1 MLKAVI
7 TSLTLSLL
15 ILATPGGAYTNG
27 SGTSAS
33 ATLDNNLPAAS
44 LASLSFEEKKLAYEQ
59 HLQTIYEEAGL
70 QQAGMS
76 FAVFERAYTGYQN
89 FRQQAL
95 ATAEKPVMT
104 VVDFT
109 KPSNLNR
116 LWIIDLQSRKV
127 LYNTLVAH
135 GRNTGNVKAE
145 KFSNEHNS
153 NMSSM
158 GFYITDKTY
167 YGKHGLSLK
176 LAGMDEAYNS
186 NAMDRA
192 IVLHGADYVSEAF
205 VKQYGRLGRS
215 LGCPAVSREIS
226 GEVIELIKDNTV
238 LYIHSADKTY
248 TSDYLDTAAAVEAFA
263 LENSLLEGTAG
274 L

>member
-7 TSLTLSLL
+7 TSFTLSLL
-15 ILATPGGAYTNG
+15 ILATPGGAYTDG
-27 SGTSAS
+27 SGTAAS
-33 ATLDNNLPAAS
+33 AIIKNSMPAA
-44 LASLSFEEKKLAYEQ
+44 LTFAEKQLAYEQ
-59 HLQTIYEEAGL
+59 HVQAIYEDAGL
-70 QQAGMS
+70 QKAGMS
-76 FAVFERAYTGYQN
+76 YAVFERAYTGYRN
-89 FRQQAL
+89 FKQQAL
-95 ATAEKPVMT
+95 AATEKPVMT

-109 KPSNLNR
+109 KPSNLKR
-116 LWIIDLQSRKV
+116 MWIIDLQSRKV

-135 GRNTGNVKAE
+135 GRNTGNVVAE
-145 KFSNEHNS
+145 KFSNQHNS

-192 IVLHGADYVSEAF
+192 IVLHGADYVSEEF

-215 LGCPAVSREIS
+215 LGCPAVPRAIS

-238 LYIHSADKTY
+238 LYIHSADKGY
-248 TSDYLDTAAAVEAFA
+248 TSAYLDTAAAVEAFA
-263 LENSLLEGTAG
+263 LEVGLLEETA
-274 L
+274 

>member
-7 TSLTLSLL
+7 TSFTLSLL
-15 ILATPGGAYTNG
+15 ILATPGGAYTDG
-27 SGTSAS
+27 SGTTANSAIKNS
-33 ATLDNNLPAAS
+33 MTSSS
-44 LASLSFEEKKLAYEQ
+44 LAALSFAEKKLAYEQ
-59 HLQTIYEEAGL
+59 HVQSIYEEAGL

-116 LWIIDLQSRKV
+116 MWIIDLQSRKV
-127 LYNTLVAH
+127 LFNTLVAH
-135 GRNTGNVKAE
+135 GRNTGNVMAE
-145 KFSNEHNS
+145 KFSNAHNS

-176 LAGMDEAYNS
+176 LSGMDEEYNS

-215 LGCPAVSREIS
+215 LGCPAVPRAIS

-238 LYIHSADKTY
+238 LYIHSADKAY
-248 TSDYLDTAAAVEAFA
+248 TSAYLDTAAAVEAFA
-263 LENSLLEGTAG
+263 LENTLLEGTAA